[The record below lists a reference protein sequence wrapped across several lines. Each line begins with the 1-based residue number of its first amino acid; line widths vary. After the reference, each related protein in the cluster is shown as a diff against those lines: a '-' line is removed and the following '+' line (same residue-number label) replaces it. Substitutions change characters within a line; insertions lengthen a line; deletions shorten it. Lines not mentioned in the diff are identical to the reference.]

1 MANNPTKH
9 ELVWSNRILMSVCVG
24 LALFAGYLWIEPER
38 AALRRQI
45 VVAEPQSLAVQESQ
59 MPWSTKEREDMF
71 LSLLLENAPSY
82 RFTPEAI
89 SQDAALTLA
98 WAAHGEVG
106 EYGQRS
112 YASLKNEY
120 PLELWLLV
128 ERVEGMKPGLYQYLS
143 QTQTLSYRPDKTA
156 DEIVR
161 LMKLSVNEV
170 LPPMLWLIAVPID
183 SLSNREQLLAEAGLL
198 EQTLTLTAKS
208 MGLGV
213 LPFYPSLY
221 SPGDVTLLMG
231 DDVEVLRS
239 VVVGYRAPGE

>member
-1 MANNPTKH
+1 MG
-9 ELVWSNRILMSVCVG
+9 ICVG
-24 LALFAGYLWIEPER
+24 LALFAGYVWVEPER

-45 VVAEPQSLAVQESQ
+45 SVEEPNDLAIQEPRT
-59 MPWSTKEREDMF
+59 PWSMKEREDMF
-71 LSLLLENAPSY
+71 LSLLLENTPTY
-82 RFTPEAI
+82 RFTTEAI
-89 SQDAALTLA
+89 SQDVALTLA

-106 EYGQRS
+106 AYGERS

-128 ERVEGMKPGLYQYLS
+128 ERVEGMKPGLYQFLS
-143 QTQTLSYRPDKTA
+143 QTQTLSYRPDKPA
-156 DEIVR
+156 DEIAR
-161 LMKLSVNEV
+161 LLKLSVHEV
-170 LPPMLWLIAVPID
+170 LPPMLWLIAVPVD
-183 SLSNREQLLAEAGLL
+183 TVSNREQLLSEAGLL

-221 SPGDVTLLMG
+221 SPAQGTLLLG

-239 VVVGYRAPGE
+239 VVVGYGSPGE